1 MDIQTLLEALEDEK
15 IQAKIREIV
24 DEKKDCSEVQ
34 LENDQESNVDNSEL
48 VLVKESL
55 QKAES
60 ENEELNKIIEKLKSL
75 LGLEKEAKEEAN
87 VAVEQLSAQVEDKAQ
102 VIHKLKSAQAPLVED
117 KKRLESDVITLSQKL
132 EFYRDNFSDDLQA
145 FELYGRLS
153 EQTRHSLSGIFKDTS
168 VQGLIACGIQEKN
181 ISNLWDYA
189 KSETVNGNNGDIEN
203 VISLFNL
210 LFKRFTLAY
219 PMFSL
224 QDVNPGDS
232 FDTQFHI
239 KHSSSVNTSGAI
251 NQIMLYGYVNSKTG
265 KVIKP
270 SIVTL

>member
-24 DEKKDCSEVQ
+24 DEKKDCSEVL

-75 LGLEKEAKEEAN
+75 LGLEKEAN
-87 VAVEQLSAQVEDKAQ
+87 VAVEQLTAQVEDKAQ

-117 KKRLESDVITLSQKL
+117 KKRLERDVITLSQKL
-132 EFYRDNFSDDLQA
+132 EFYRENFSDDLQA

-153 EQTRHSLSGIFKDTS
+153 EQTRHSLTGIFKDTS

-219 PMFSL
+219 PMFLL

>member
-15 IQAKIREIV
+15 VQVKIREIV
-24 DEKKDCSEVQ
+24 DKKKGCAGTL
-34 LENDQESNVDNSEL
+34 LENGQFLNVDNSEL

-55 QKAES
+55 QKSEI
-60 ENEELNKIIEKLKSL
+60 ENEDLKKSIEELQSL
-75 LGLEKEAKEEAN
+75 LGSEKKAKEDAN
-87 VAVEQLSAQVEDKAQ
+87 VAVQKLSAEVEHKDQ
-102 VIHKLKSAQAPLVED
+102 VIYELSSAQQPLVED
-117 KKRLESDVITLSQKL
+117 KKRLESDVITLNQKL
-132 EFYRDNFSDDLQA
+132 EFYRDNFRDDLQA
-145 FELYGRLS
+145 LELYDRLS

-189 KSETVNGNNGDIEN
+189 KSETVNGNNDDIAN
-203 VISLFNL
+203 VILLFNL

-224 QDVNPGDS
+224 QEAKTGDL

-239 KHSSSVNTSGAI
+239 KHTSSINTSGSI
-251 NQIMLYGYVNSKTG
+251 SQVMFYGYVNRKTG

-270 SIVTL
+270 SVVKL

>member
-24 DEKKDCSEVQ
+24 DEKKDCSEVL

-60 ENEELNKIIEKLKSL
+60 ENEELNKFFEKLKSL
-75 LGLEKEAKEEAN
+75 LGLEKEAN
-87 VAVEQLSAQVEDKAQ
+87 VAVEQLSAQ
-102 VIHKLKSAQAPLVED
+102 VED

-203 VISLFNL
+203 VIALFNL

>member
-1 MDIQTLLEALEDEK
+1 M
-15 IQAKIREIV
+15 
-24 DEKKDCSEVQ
+24 
-34 LENDQESNVDNSEL
+34 
-48 VLVKESL
+48 VLKR
-55 QKAES
+55 
-60 ENEELNKIIEKLKSL
+60 KLR
-75 LGLEKEAKEEAN
+75 EEAN
-87 VAVEQLSAQVEDKAQ
+87 VAVEQLSAQVEHKAQ
-102 VIHKLKSAQAPLVED
+102 VIHELKSAQEPLVED
-117 KKRLESDVITLSQKL
+117 KKRLESDVVALNQKL
-132 EFYRDNFSDDLQA
+132 EFYRDNFRDDLQA
-145 FELYGRLS
+145 LELYDRLS

-168 VQGLIACGIQEKN
+168 VQGVIACGIQEKN

-189 KSETVNGNNGDIEN
+189 KSETVNGNNDDIAN

-210 LFKRFTLAY
+210 LFKRFVLAY

-232 FDTQFHI
+232 FNTQSHI